1 MKKASIALV
10 MGLFMVLTACSSAEI
25 ENHTESFTGSYMASS
40 TENLPMEGAWSP
52 IQGDQDS
59 EIGQDALKAFEKA
72 TKDLEGKDGKWSL
85 ATWAQNGYSYAIGV
99 QDDPMA
105 EEELLHLIEKTS

>member
-10 MGLFMVLTACSSAEI
+10 MGLFMVLTACSGAEI

-40 TENLPMEGAWSP
+40 TENLPMVGAWSP

-59 EIGQDALKAFEKA
+59 EISQDALKAFEKA
-72 TKDLEGKDGKWSL
+72 TKDLEGK
-85 ATWAQNGYSYAIGV
+85 
-99 QDDPMA
+99 A
-105 EEELLHLIEKTS
+105 EITGTEELLEAAVNMNHGADNIE